1 MDTKLELNEQPLGY
15 ERFGDVL
22 QVLYFGEEI
31 FVNVKKT
38 CSYSQRQ
45 LMLAHM
51 NHTAT
56 IPETSAKAKT
66 IMQRITMYTLPD
78 IVWT

>member
-56 IPETSAKAKT
+56 IPETSAKAKA
-66 IMQRITMYTLPD
+66 IMQRITIYTLPD

>member
-1 MDTKLELNEQPLGY
+1 
-15 ERFGDVL
+15 
-22 QVLYFGEEI
+22 VLYFGEDI

-45 LMLAHM
+45 LMLSHM

-56 IPETSAKAKT
+56 IPEASAKVDA
-66 IMQRITMYTLPD
+66 IMQRMMIYTLPD